1 MIKKFKERHY
11 GVTTTSE
18 EVEEVVPV
26 EEIKVE
32 RGVSPLVARHSISST
47 EKPSDIK
54 TEKRKSKEFS
64 GSTTATASAS
74 ASVATTEPK
83 SEKRKS
89 KEISSS
95 LPTAPTS
102 STQIQTSTTTTSTT
116 STSVSVSSAGP
127 SEAKV
132 ETKAPTETPTSEVS
146 NVKVEVIKEEAPVVV
161 LSLSPI
167 SEPKSTATKQPS
179 GTSNI

>member
-102 STQIQTSTTTTSTT
+102 STQTQTSTT